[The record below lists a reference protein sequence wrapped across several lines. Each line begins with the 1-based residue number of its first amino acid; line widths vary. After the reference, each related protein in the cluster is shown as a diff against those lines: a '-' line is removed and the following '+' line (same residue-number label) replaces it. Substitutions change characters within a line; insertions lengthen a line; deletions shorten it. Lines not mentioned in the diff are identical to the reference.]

1 MQNKIVDMDGDG
13 KTREIWKMIKDRHIT
28 PYLELETEY
37 FDLGIQNRD
46 ETNDK
51 ITLEAAFALK

>member
-1 MQNKIVDMDGDG
+1 MDGDG

-37 FDLGIQNRD
+37 FDLGLQNRD